1 MLHSPHPMKNILRRL
16 TLTIV
21 ALGLLVSA
29 RAATETYVIDSV
41 HSSVGFG
48 IRHFFSKVSGSFTKF
63 AGNIVVDQANLENSS
78 VEATIEI
85 GSVNTANE
93 KRDNHLR
100 SPDFFDAAKFPTIT
114 FKSRSWKKTG
124 EDTYDVT
131 GDLTLK
137 GVTKEVVLK
146 VKSLGFGPGM
156 QPGSKLSGW
165 EASTTLKRADFGVT
179 GFEKVL
185 GADVDV
191 HINVEAGVK
200 G

>member
-1 MLHSPHPMKNILRRL
+1 MKNILRRL
-16 TLTIV
+16 TLTLV
-21 ALGLLVSA
+21 ALGLLASA

-48 IRHFFSKVSGSFTKF
+48 IRHFFSKVPGSFTKF
-63 AGNIVVDQANLENSS
+63 EGNIVVDQANLENSS
-78 VEATIEI
+78 VEATIDI
-85 GSVNTANE
+85 GSVSTANE

-114 FKSRSWKKTG
+114 FKSRAWKKTG
-124 EDTYDVT
+124 DDTYDVT

-137 GVTKEVVLK
+137 GVTREVVLK

-156 QPGSKLSGW
+156 RPGSKLSGW

-179 GFEKVL
+179 GYEKVL
-185 GADVDV
+185 GEEVDV